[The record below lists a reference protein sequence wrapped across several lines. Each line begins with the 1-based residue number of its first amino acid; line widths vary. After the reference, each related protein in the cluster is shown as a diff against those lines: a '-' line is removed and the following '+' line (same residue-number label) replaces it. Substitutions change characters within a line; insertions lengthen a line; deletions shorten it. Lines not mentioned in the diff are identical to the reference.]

1 MRNTAKFLVAGP
13 FALALAASAL
23 YVSEASLHAQARP
36 AQPAAAAQQDQQP
49 QQPTFRSTA
58 ELVTTD
64 VIVRDVKN
72 DQFMSDLKPT
82 DFEVYEDGVK
92 QELASMVL
100 IHGGRAYNTLAP
112 PPAPVQEGIIL
123 PVARPTN
130 DAAGRVFLLFVDD
143 LHMDFQQTPRIRE
156 IFRKMLKNLIHDGDM
171 WGMVSTG
178 TSSISIDL
186 TYDRALL
193 DDAIN
198 RISGNGLKPTEI
210 IKGQEGADGP
220 VELRYRAHVAFTTAE
235 QLMTN
240 LEKLHNRRKAVL
252 WVSSGYDFN
261 PFEKE
266 RLANTLL
273 PCDSSSSSG
282 DSSTNSNQGNCVNT
296 NTGMPSDPNQTLQ
309 SSEFADAEL
318 VRDMAE
324 VTRMANRANA
334 TLYTLDPRGLV
345 AGGDIGENVDPVEW
359 QTYVS
364 KTVDSLRT
372 IADLTGGFAVVNQ
385 NDFDKALKRIDA
397 ETSDYYVLGFYSSN
411 PDPLRK
417 TRRIEV
423 VTKKDG
429 VKVWSRTSYSLRDT
443 PAEAAAAKAPLKPAP
458 ARKK

>member
-1 MRNTAKFLVAGP
+1 MRNTAKFLAAGVL
-13 FALALAASAL
+13 ALALALCAL
-23 YVSEASLHAQARP
+23 RVMEVPAHAQAQPARPAAP
-36 AQPAAAAQQDQQP
+36 AQPQQQP

-64 VIVRDVKN
+64 VIVRDSKT
-72 DQFMSDLKPT
+72 DQFMADLKPT
-82 DFEVYEDGVK
+82 DFEVFEDGVK

-112 PPAPVQEGIIL
+112 PPAPLQEGIIL
-123 PVARPTN
+123 PVSRPTN

-143 LHMDFQQTPRIRE
+143 LHMDFQNTPRIRE

-198 RISGNGLKPTEI
+198 RISGGGLKPSEI

-220 VELRYRAHVAFTTAE
+220 VELRYRAHVAFTTAN

-240 LEKLHNRRKAVL
+240 LEKLHNRRKAVI

-261 PFEKE
+261 PFEKS
-266 RLANTLL
+266 RLKEQLG
-273 PCDSSSSSG
+273 PCDSGSDGSG
-282 DSSTNSNQGNCVNT
+282 NSDSSNCVGAN
-296 NTGMPSDPNQTLQ
+296 GRVDPNLVPQGSQ
-309 SSEFADAEL
+309 FADAEL

-324 VTRMANRANA
+324 VTRGANRANA
-334 TLYTLDPRGLV
+334 TLYTIDPRGLV

-359 QTYVS
+359 ETYVS
-364 KTVDSLRT
+364 RTVDSLRT

-411 PDPLRK
+411 PDPLRR

-423 VTKKDG
+423 VTKRDG
-429 VKVWSRTSYSLRDT
+429 VKVWSRTSYSLRPT
-443 PAEAAAAKAPLKPAP
+443 PSDNTAKK
-458 ARKK
+458 

>member
-1 MRNTAKFLVAGP
+1 MRKTAKFLLAGA
-13 FALALAASAL
+13 FALAM
-23 YVSEASLHAQARP
+23 VQVP
-36 AQPAAAAQQDQQP
+36 AAQQPAQQQP
-49 QQPTFRSTA
+49 QPPVFRSQVD
-58 ELVTTD
+58 LVTTD
-64 VIVRDVKN
+64 VIVRDSKS
-72 DQFMSDLKPT
+72 DQFMADLKPT
-82 DFEVYEDGVK
+82 DFDIFEDGVK

-112 PPAPVQEGIIL
+112 PAAPMQEGIIL

-198 RISGNGLKPTEI
+198 RISGGGLKPSEI

-220 VELRYRAHVAFTTAE
+220 VELRYRAHVAFTTAN
-235 QLMTN
+235 QLMSN
-240 LEKLHNRRKAVL
+240 LEKLHNRRKAVI

-261 PFEKE
+261 PFEKS
-266 RLANTLL
+266 RLKEQLG
-273 PCDSSSSSG
+273 PCDSGTDASG
-282 DSSTNSNQGNCVNT
+282 SNNCVGAN
-296 NTGMPSDPNQTLQ
+296 GRVDPNLTPQGSQ
-309 SSEFADAEL
+309 FADAEL
-318 VRDMAE
+318 VRDMAD
-324 VTRMANRANA
+324 VTRGANRANA
-334 TLYTLDPRGLV
+334 TLYTIDPRGLV

-359 QTYVS
+359 DTYVS
-364 KTVDSLRT
+364 RTVDSLRT

-411 PDPLRK
+411 PDPLRR

-423 VTKKDG
+423 VTKRDG
-429 VKVWSRTSYSLRDT
+429 VKVWSRTSYSLRPTPSDT
-443 PAEAAAAKAPLKPAP
+443 TS
-458 ARKK
+458 KK

>member
-1 MRNTAKFLVAGP
+1 
-13 FALALAASAL
+13 
-23 YVSEASLHAQARP
+23 
-36 AQPAAAAQQDQQP
+36 
-49 QQPTFRSTA
+49 
-58 ELVTTD
+58 
-64 VIVRDVKN
+64 
-72 DQFMSDLKPT
+72 
-82 DFEVYEDGVK
+82 VYEDGVK
-92 QELASMVL
+92 QDLASMVL
-100 IHGGRAYNTLAP
+100 IHGGRAYNSLAP
-112 PPAPVQEGIIL
+112 PPAPAQEGIIL

-143 LHMDFQQTPRIRE
+143 LHMDFQETPRIRDL
-156 IFRKMLKNLIHDGDM
+156 FRKMMKNLIHDGDM

-220 VELRYRAHVAFTTAE
+220 VELKYRAHVAFTTAE
-235 QLMTN
+235 ELMTN
-240 LEKLHNRRKAVL
+240 LEKLHNRRKAVI

-266 RLANTLL
+266 RLANSLQ
-273 PCDSSSSSG
+273 PCDQGSTGSDPSSG
-282 DSSTNSNQGNCVNT
+282 QQGNCADP
-296 NTGMPSDPNQTLQ
+296 NTGMPTDPNQGLQ

-324 VTRMANRANA
+324 VTKMANRANA
-334 TLYTLDPRGLV
+334 TLYTIDPRGLV
-345 AGGDIGENVDPVEW
+345 AGGDIGENVDPTEW
-359 QTYVS
+359 QDYVS

-372 IADLTGGFAVVNQ
+372 LADLTGGFAVVNQ

-423 VTKKDG
+423 MTKRDG

-443 PAEAAAAKAPLKPAP
+443 PAEAAAAKAPLKPANN
-458 ARKK
+458 RKR

>member
-1 MRNTAKFLVAGP
+1 MRNTAKFLLAGAFA
-13 FALALAASAL
+13 FAL
-23 YVSEASLHAQARP
+23 VQAP
-36 AQPAAAAQQDQQP
+36 AAQQRRGQP
-49 QQPTFRSTA
+49 QAPAPQQQQQQQQQQTPTFRSTA

-64 VIVRDVKN
+64 VIVRDAKT
-72 DQFMSDLKPT
+72 DQFMADLKPT
-82 DFEVYEDGVK
+82 DFEIYEDGVK
-92 QELASMVL
+92 QDLASMVL

-143 LHMDFQQTPRIRE
+143 LHMDFSQTPRIRE
-156 IFRKMLKNLIHDGDM
+156 LFRKMLRNLIHDGDM

-193 DDAIN
+193 EDAIN
-198 RISGNGLKPTEI
+198 RISGNGLKPTDI

-220 VELRYRAHVAFTTAE
+220 VELKYRAHVAFSTAN
-235 QLMTN
+235 QLMQN
-240 LEKLHNRRKAVL
+240 LEKLHNRRKAVI

-261 PFEKE
+261 PFEKS
-266 RLANTLL
+266 RLKETLSPCEDNGDGTNNT
-273 PCDSSSSSG
+273 S
-282 DSSTNSNQGNCVNT
+282 NCVDAN
-296 NTGMPSDPNQTLQ
+296 GRVDPNASLQ
-309 SSEFADAEL
+309 SSQFADAEL
-318 VRDMAE
+318 VRDMAD
-324 VTRMANRANA
+324 VTRAANRANA
-334 TLYTLDPRGLV
+334 TLYTIDPRGLV

-359 QTYVS
+359 ETYVS

-411 PDPLRK
+411 PDPLRR

-423 VTKKDG
+423 VTKRDG
-429 VKVWSRTSYSLRDT
+429 VKVWSRTSYSLRPT
-443 PAEAAAAKAPLKPAP
+443 PADNTAKK
-458 ARKK
+458 

>member
-1 MRNTAKFLVAGP
+1 MQKVSYTMPMRNTAKFLVAGA
-13 FALALAASAL
+13 FALAM
-23 YVSEASLHAQARP
+23 VQVPTAQ
-36 AQPAAAAQQDQQP
+36 QQP
-49 QQPTFRSTA
+49 QSAQGQPQTQTPVFGSRA
-58 ELVTTD
+58 DLVTTD
-64 VIVRDVKN
+64 VIVRDSKN
-72 DQFMSDLKPT
+72 DQFVADLKPT
-82 DFEVYEDGVK
+82 DFDILEDGVK

-112 PPAPVQEGIIL
+112 PPAPLQEGIIL

-143 LHMDFQQTPRIRE
+143 LHMDFQQTPRIRDL
-156 IFRKMLKNLIHDGDM
+156 FRKMLKNLIHDGDM

-220 VELRYRAHVAFTTAE
+220 VELRYRAHVAFTTGN
-235 QLMTN
+235 QLMQN
-240 LEKLHNRRKAVL
+240 LEKLHNRRKAVI

-261 PFEKE
+261 PFEKS
-266 RLANTLL
+266 RLKEQLG
-273 PCDSSSSSG
+273 PCDDSGSG
-282 DSSTNSNQGNCVNT
+282 DNSNQSNCVSGN
-296 NTGMPSDPNQTLQ
+296 GRVDPNLVPQGSQ
-309 SSEFADAEL
+309 FADAEL
-318 VRDMAE
+318 VRDMAD
-324 VTRMANRANA
+324 VTRAANRANA
-334 TLYTLDPRGLV
+334 TLYTIDPRGLV
-345 AGGDIGENVDPVEW
+345 AGGDIGENLDPVEW
-359 QTYVS
+359 DRYVS

-411 PDPLRK
+411 PDPLRR

-423 VTKKDG
+423 VAKRDG
-429 VKVWSRTSYSLRDT
+429 VKVWSRTSYSLRPT
-443 PAEAAAAKAPLKPAP
+443 PQETS
-458 ARKK
+458 KK

>member
-1 MRNTAKFLVAGP
+1 MPMRNTAKFLLAGA
-13 FALALAASAL
+13 FALAM
-23 YVSEASLHAQARP
+23 VQVP
-36 AQPAAAAQQDQQP
+36 AAQQTNSAQQ
-49 QQPTFRSTA
+49 QQQTPTFRSAA

-64 VIVRDVKN
+64 VIVRDTKN
-72 DQFMSDLKPT
+72 DQFIADLKPT
-82 DFEVYEDGVK
+82 DFDVFEDGVK

-112 PPAPVQEGIIL
+112 PPAPTQEGILL

-143 LHMDFQQTPRIRE
+143 LHMDFQNTPRIRE

-220 VELRYRAHVAFTTAE
+220 VELRYRAHVAFTTAN
-235 QLMTN
+235 QLMQN

-261 PFEKE
+261 PFEKS
-266 RLANTLL
+266 RLKEQLG
-273 PCDSSSSSG
+273 PCDTSSDGSDSG
-282 DSSTNSNQGNCVNT
+282 NQGNCVSSN
-296 NTGMPSDPNQTLQ
+296 GRVDPNLQ
-309 SSEFADAEL
+309 PQGSQFADAEL
-318 VRDMAE
+318 VRDMAD
-324 VTRMANRANA
+324 VTRAANRANA
-334 TLYTLDPRGLV
+334 TLYTIDPRGLV
-345 AGGDIGENVDPVEW
+345 AGGDIGENVDPIEW
-359 QTYVS
+359 ETYVS

-397 ETSDYYVLGFYSSN
+397 ETSDYYVLGFYSGN
-411 PDPLRK
+411 PDPLRR

-423 VTKKDG
+423 VTKRDG
-429 VKVWSRTSYSLRDT
+429 VKVWSRTSYSLRPT
-443 PAEAAAAKAPLKPAP
+443 PAD
-458 ARKK
+458 KK

>member
-1 MRNTAKFLVAGP
+1 MRNTAKFLVAGA
-13 FALALAASAL
+13 FALVTAISAT
-23 YVSEASLHAQARP
+23 SFGEASIYAQARP
-36 AQPAAAAQQDQQP
+36 AQPPAAP
-49 QQPTFRSTA
+49 QQQGQIPTFRSSA
-58 ELVTTD
+58 DLVTTD
-64 VIVRDVKN
+64 VIVRDAKN
-72 DQFMSDLKPT
+72 DQFMADLKPT
-82 DFEVYEDGVK
+82 DFDIFEDGVK

-112 PPAPVQEGIIL
+112 PPAPLQEGIIL

-143 LHMDFQQTPRIRE
+143 LHMDFQNTPRIRE

-198 RISGNGLKPTEI
+198 RISGGGLKPSEI
-210 IKGQEGADGP
+210 IKGQEGQDGP
-220 VELRYRAHVAFTTAE
+220 IELRYRAHVAFTTAN
-235 QLMTN
+235 QLMQN

-261 PFEKE
+261 PFEKS
-266 RLANTLL
+266 RLKEQLG
-273 PCDSSSSSG
+273 PCDTGTDASGSSDSSSTS
-282 DSSTNSNQGNCVNT
+282 NCVSAN
-296 NTGMPSDPNQTLQ
+296 GRVDPNLAPQGSQ
-309 SSEFADAEL
+309 FADAEL
-318 VRDMAE
+318 VRDMAD
-324 VTRMANRANA
+324 VTRAANRANA
-334 TLYTLDPRGLV
+334 TLYTIDPRGLV

-359 QTYVS
+359 ETFVS

-411 PDPLRK
+411 PDPLRR

-423 VTKKDG
+423 VTKRDG
-429 VKVWSRTSYSLRDT
+429 VKVWSRTSYSLRPT
-443 PAEAAAAKAPLKPAP
+443 PADAAKK
-458 ARKK
+458 

>member
-1 MRNTAKFLVAGP
+1 MRNTAKFLLTAA
-13 FALALAASAL
+13 FALVIVQTPAA
-23 YVSEASLHAQARP
+23 QQRP
-36 AQPAAAAQQDQQP
+36 AQQPQPPQP
-49 QQPTFRSTA
+49 QQQTPTFGSRA
-58 ELVTTD
+58 DLVTTD
-64 VIVRDVKN
+64 VIVRDTKT
-72 DQFMSDLKPT
+72 DQFMADLKPT
-82 DFEVYEDGVK
+82 DFDVFEDGVK

-100 IHGGRAYNTLAP
+100 IHGGRAYNSLAP

-220 VELRYRAHVAFTTAE
+220 VELRYRAHVAFTTAN
-235 QLMTN
+235 QLMQN
-240 LEKLHNRRKAVL
+240 LEKLHNRRKAVI

-261 PFEKE
+261 PFEKS
-266 RLANTLL
+266 RLKEQLG
-273 PCDSSSSSG
+273 PCDSSSDSG
-282 DSSTNSNQGNCVNT
+282 DSSQSNCVGAN
-296 NTGMPSDPNQTLQ
+296 GRVDPNLAPQGSQ
-309 SSEFADAEL
+309 FADAEL
-318 VRDMAE
+318 VRDMAD
-324 VTRMANRANA
+324 VTRGANRANA
-334 TLYTLDPRGLV
+334 TLYTIDPRGLV
-345 AGGDIGENVDPVEW
+345 AGGDIGENVDPIEW
-359 QTYVS
+359 ETYVS

-411 PDPLRK
+411 PDPLRR

-423 VTKKDG
+423 VTKRDG
-429 VKVWSRTSYSLRDT
+429 VKVWSRTSYSLRPT
-443 PAEAAAAKAPLKPAP
+443 PADTTT
-458 ARKK
+458 KK

>member
-1 MRNTAKFLVAGP
+1 MPMRNTAKFLVAGA
-13 FALALAASAL
+13 FALALAIPAL
-23 YVSEASLHAQARP
+23 WMGDAAVYAQARP
-36 AQPAAAAQQDQQP
+36 AQPAAQQP
-49 QQPTFRSTA
+49 QQQPQQQQQQTPTFRATA

-64 VIVRDVKN
+64 VIVRDAKN
-72 DQFMSDLKPT
+72 DQFIADLKPT
-82 DFEVYEDGVK
+82 DFDVLEDGVK

-220 VELRYRAHVAFTTAE
+220 VELRYRAHVAFTTAN
-235 QLMTN
+235 QLMSN

-261 PFEKE
+261 PFEKS
-266 RLANTLL
+266 RLKEQLG
-273 PCDSSSSSG
+273 PCDDSGSSG
-282 DSSTNSNQGNCVNT
+282 DSSGQSNCVSAN
-296 NTGMPSDPNQTLQ
+296 GRVDPNLQ
-309 SSEFADAEL
+309 PQGSQFADAEL
-318 VRDMAE
+318 VRDMAD
-324 VTRMANRANA
+324 VTRAANRANA
-334 TLYTLDPRGLV
+334 TLYTIDPRGLV
-345 AGGDIGENVDPVEW
+345 AGSDIGENLDPVEW
-359 QTYVS
+359 DRYVS

-411 PDPLRK
+411 PDPLRR

-423 VTKKDG
+423 VTKRDG
-429 VKVWSRTSYSLRDT
+429 VKVWSRTSYSLRPT
-443 PAEAAAAKAPLKPAP
+443 PQETS
-458 ARKK
+458 KK

>member
-1 MRNTAKFLVAGP
+1 VSYTMPMRNTAKFLLAGA
-13 FALALAASAL
+13 FALAMVQS
-23 YVSEASLHAQARP
+23 
-36 AQPAAAAQQDQQP
+36 PAAQQP
-49 QQPTFRSTA
+49 QQTPPAGQSQLPVFRGAA

-64 VIVRDVKN
+64 VIVRDAKS
-72 DQFMSDLKPT
+72 DQFIADLKPG
-82 DFEVYEDGVK
+82 DFDVFEDGKK
-92 QELASMVL
+92 QDLASMVL

-143 LHMDFQQTPRIRE
+143 LHMDFQQTPRIRDL
-156 IFRKMLKNLIHDGDM
+156 FRRMMKNLIHDGDM

-220 VELRYRAHVAFTTAE
+220 VELRYRAHVAFTTAN

-240 LEKLHNRRKAVL
+240 LEKLHNRRKAVI

-261 PFEKE
+261 PFEKS
-266 RLANTLL
+266 RLKEQLG
-273 PCDSSSSSG
+273 PCDDSGSG
-282 DSSTNSNQGNCVNT
+282 DGSGQSNCVGAN
-296 NTGMPSDPNQTLQ
+296 GRVDPNLVPQGSQ
-309 SSEFADAEL
+309 FADAEL

-324 VTRMANRANA
+324 VTRSANRANA
-334 TLYTLDPRGLV
+334 TLYTIDPRGLV
-345 AGGDIGENVDPVEW
+345 AGSDIGENLDPVEW
-359 QTYVS
+359 DRYVS

-411 PDPLRK
+411 PDPLRR

-423 VTKKDG
+423 VTKRDG
-429 VKVWSRTSYSLRDT
+429 VKVWSRTSYSLRPT
-443 PAEAAAAKAPLKPAP
+443 PAETT
-458 ARKK
+458 KK

>member
-1 MRNTAKFLVAGP
+1 MRNTAKFLLAGAV
-13 FALALAASAL
+13 ALAMALCAIQVMEVSA
-23 YVSEASLHAQARP
+23 YAQAQPARP
-36 AQPAAAAQQDQQP
+36 AQPAQQP

-64 VIVRDVKN
+64 VIVRDAKS
-72 DQFMSDLKPT
+72 DQFMADLKPT
-82 DFEVYEDGVK
+82 DFEVFEDGVK

-100 IHGGRAYNTLAP
+100 IHGGRAYNSLAP
-112 PPAPVQEGIIL
+112 PPAPLQEGIIL
-123 PVARPTN
+123 PVSRPTN

-143 LHMDFQQTPRIRE
+143 LHMDFQNTPRIRE

-210 IKGQEGADGP
+210 IKGQEGQGGP
-220 VELRYRAHVAFTTAE
+220 VELRYRAQVAFSTAN
-235 QLMTN
+235 QLMQN
-240 LEKLHNRRKAVL
+240 LEKLHNRRKAVI

-261 PFEKE
+261 PFSKSRLKE
-266 RLANTLL
+266 QLG
-273 PCDSSSSSG
+273 PCDSGTDASG
-282 DSSTNSNQGNCVNT
+282 GTDTSQSNCVSQN
-296 NTGMPSDPNQTLQ
+296 GRVDPNLAPQGSQ
-309 SSEFADAEL
+309 FADADL
-318 VRDMAE
+318 VRDMAD
-324 VTRMANRANA
+324 VTRAANRANA
-334 TLYTLDPRGLV
+334 SLYTIDPRGLV

-364 KTVDSLRT
+364 RTQDSLRT

-385 NDFDKALKRIDA
+385 NDFDKALKKIDA

-411 PDPLRK
+411 PDPLRR
-417 TRRIEV
+417 TRRIQ
-423 VTKKDG
+423 VTAKRDG
-429 VKVWSRTSYSLRDT
+429 VQVWSRTSYSLRPT
-443 PAEAAAAKAPLKPAP
+443 PAEA
-458 ARKK
+458 KK

>member
-1 MRNTAKFLVAGP
+1 MQKVSYTMPMRNTAKFLLAGA
-13 FALALAASAL
+13 FALAMVQS
-23 YVSEASLHAQARP
+23 
-36 AQPAAAAQQDQQP
+36 PAAQQP
-49 QQPTFRSTA
+49 QQTPPAGQSQLPVFRGAA

-64 VIVRDVKN
+64 VIVRDAKS
-72 DQFMSDLKPT
+72 DQFIADLKPG
-82 DFEVYEDGVK
+82 DFDVFEDGKK
-92 QELASMVL
+92 QDLASMVL

-143 LHMDFQQTPRIRE
+143 LHMDFQQTPRIRDL
-156 IFRKMLKNLIHDGDM
+156 FRRMMKNLIHDGDM

-220 VELRYRAHVAFTTAE
+220 VELRYRAHVAFTTAN

-240 LEKLHNRRKAVL
+240 LEKLHNRRKAVI

-261 PFEKE
+261 PFEKS
-266 RLANTLL
+266 RLKEQLG
-273 PCDSSSSSG
+273 PCDDSGSG
-282 DSSTNSNQGNCVNT
+282 DGSGQSNCVGAN
-296 NTGMPSDPNQTLQ
+296 GRVDPNLVPQGSQ
-309 SSEFADAEL
+309 FADAEL

-324 VTRMANRANA
+324 VTRSANRANA
-334 TLYTLDPRGLV
+334 TLYTIDPRGLV
-345 AGGDIGENVDPVEW
+345 AGSDIGENLDPVEW
-359 QTYVS
+359 DRYVS

-411 PDPLRK
+411 PDPLRR

-423 VTKKDG
+423 VTKRDG
-429 VKVWSRTSYSLRDT
+429 VKVWSRTSYSLRPT
-443 PAEAAAAKAPLKPAP
+443 PAEAT
-458 ARKK
+458 KK

>member
-1 MRNTAKFLVAGP
+1 MRNTAKFLLAGA
-13 FALALAASAL
+13 FALALIQ
-23 YVSEASLHAQARP
+23 VP
-36 AQPAAAAQQDQQP
+36 AAQQQNGAQQRQQQP
-49 QQPTFRSTA
+49 QPQPQQQIPVFGSRA
-58 ELVTTD
+58 DLVTTD
-64 VIVRDVKN
+64 VIVRDAKS
-72 DQFMSDLKPT
+72 DQFIADLKPT
-82 DFEVYEDGVK
+82 DFDIMEDGVK

-112 PPAPVQEGIIL
+112 PPAPLQEGIIL

-143 LHMDFQQTPRIRE
+143 LHMDFQQTPRIRD

-198 RISGNGLKPTEI
+198 RISGGGLKPSEI

-220 VELRYRAHVAFTTAE
+220 VELRYRAHVAFTTAN
-235 QLMTN
+235 QLMQN
-240 LEKLHNRRKAVL
+240 LEKLHNRRKAVI

-261 PFEKE
+261 PFEKS
-266 RLANTLL
+266 RLKEQLG
-273 PCDSSSSSG
+273 PCDDTSADG
-282 DSSTNSNQGNCVNT
+282 TNNQSNCVSDN
-296 NTGMPSDPNQTLQ
+296 GRVDPNLQ
-309 SSEFADAEL
+309 PQGARFADAEL
-318 VRDMAE
+318 VRDMAD
-324 VTRMANRANA
+324 VTRAANRANA
-334 TLYTLDPRGLV
+334 TLYTIDPRGLV

-359 QTYVS
+359 ETYVS

-411 PDPLRK
+411 PDPLRR

-423 VTKKDG
+423 VTKRDG
-429 VKVWSRTSYSLRDT
+429 VKVWSRTSYSLRPTPSDT
-443 PAEAAAAKAPLKPAP
+443 TATT
-458 ARKK
+458 KK

>member
-1 MRNTAKFLVAGP
+1 MRNTAKFLLAGA
-13 FALALAASAL
+13 FALAM
-23 YVSEASLHAQARP
+23 VQA
-36 AQPAAAAQQDQQP
+36 PAAEQQP
-49 QQPTFRSTA
+49 QQPQQQTPVFGSRA
-58 ELVTTD
+58 DLVTTD
-64 VIVRDVKN
+64 VIVRDAKS
-72 DQFMSDLKPT
+72 DQFIADLKPT
-82 DFEVYEDGVK
+82 DFDITEDGVK

-112 PPAPVQEGIIL
+112 PPAPLQEGIIL

-143 LHMDFQQTPRIRE
+143 LHMDFQQTPRIRD

-198 RISGNGLKPTEI
+198 RISGGGLKPSEI

-220 VELRYRAHVAFTTAE
+220 VELRYRAHVAFTTAN
-235 QLMTN
+235 QLMQN
-240 LEKLHNRRKAVL
+240 LEKLHNRRKAVI

-261 PFEKE
+261 PFEKS
-266 RLANTLL
+266 RLKEQLG
-273 PCDSSSSSG
+273 PCDSSG
-282 DSSTNSNQGNCVNT
+282 DSSGGSQSNCVGDN
-296 NTGMPSDPNQTLQ
+296 GQVDPNLQ
-309 SSEFADAEL
+309 PQGARFADAEL
-318 VRDMAE
+318 VRDMAD
-324 VTRMANRANA
+324 VTKAANRANA
-334 TLYTLDPRGLV
+334 TLYTIDPRGLV

-359 QTYVS
+359 ETYVS

-397 ETSDYYVLGFYSSN
+397 ETSDYYVLGQ
-411 PDPLRK
+411 
-417 TRRIEV
+417 
-423 VTKKDG
+423 
-429 VKVWSRTSYSLRDT
+429 
-443 PAEAAAAKAPLKPAP
+443 A
-458 ARKK
+458 

>member
-1 MRNTAKFLVAGP
+1 MRNTAKFLVAG
-13 FALALAASAL
+13 ALALALALCALRVTEISA
-23 YVSEASLHAQARP
+23 YAQAQPARP
-36 AQPAAAAQQDQQP
+36 AQPAPQQQP

-64 VIVRDVKN
+64 VIVRDSKS
-72 DQFMSDLKPT
+72 DQFMADLKPT
-82 DFEVYEDGVK
+82 DFEVFEDGVK

-112 PPAPVQEGIIL
+112 PPAPLQEGIIL
-123 PVARPTN
+123 PVSRPTN

-143 LHMDFQQTPRIRE
+143 LHMDFQNTPRIRE

-210 IKGQEGADGP
+210 IQGQQGADGP
-220 VELRYRAHVAFTTAE
+220 VELKYRAHVAFTTANS
-235 QLMTN
+235 LMQN
-240 LEKLHNRRKAVL
+240 LEKLHNRRKAVI

-261 PFEKE
+261 PFEKS
-266 RLANTLL
+266 RLKEELGPAMGGQDDGSGNST
-273 PCDSSSSSG
+273 SS
-282 DSSTNSNQGNCVNT
+282 QQRL
-296 NTGMPSDPNQTLQ
+296 DPNIQARGSQ
-309 SSEFADAEL
+309 FADAEL
-318 VRDMAE
+318 VRDMAD
-324 VTRMANRANA
+324 VTRAANRANA
-334 TLYTLDPRGLV
+334 TLYTVDPRGLV
-345 AGGDIGENVDPVEW
+345 AGGDIGENLDPIEW
-359 QTYVS
+359 ETFVS
-364 KTVDSLRT
+364 RTQDSLRT

-411 PDPLRK
+411 PDPLRR
-417 TRRIEV
+417 TRRIQV
-423 VTKKDG
+423 VAKRDG
-429 VKVWSRTSYSLRDT
+429 VQLWSRTSYSLRPT
-443 PAEAAAAKAPLKPAP
+443 PSEAA
-458 ARKK
+458 KK

>member
-1 MRNTAKFLVAGP
+1 MRNTAKFLLAGA
-13 FALALAASAL
+13 FALAM
-23 YVSEASLHAQARP
+23 VQVP
-36 AQPAAAAQQDQQP
+36 AAQQPP
-49 QQPTFRSTA
+49 QTPPAGQSQLPVFRGAA

-64 VIVRDVKN
+64 VIVRDAKS
-72 DQFMSDLKPT
+72 DQFIADLKPG
-82 DFEVYEDGVK
+82 DFDVFEDGKK
-92 QELASMVL
+92 QDLASMVL

-143 LHMDFQQTPRIRE
+143 LHMDFQQTPRIRDL
-156 IFRKMLKNLIHDGDM
+156 FRRMMKNLIHDGDM

-220 VELRYRAHVAFTTAE
+220 VELRYRAHVAFTTAN

-240 LEKLHNRRKAVL
+240 LEKLHNRRKAVI

-261 PFEKE
+261 PFEKS
-266 RLANTLL
+266 RLKEQLG
-273 PCDSSSSSG
+273 PCDDSGSG
-282 DSSTNSNQGNCVNT
+282 DGSGQSNCVGAN
-296 NTGMPSDPNQTLQ
+296 GRVDPNLVPQGSQ
-309 SSEFADAEL
+309 FADAEL

-324 VTRMANRANA
+324 VTRSANRANA
-334 TLYTLDPRGLV
+334 TLYTIDPRGLV
-345 AGGDIGENVDPVEW
+345 AGSDIGENLDPVEW
-359 QTYVS
+359 DRYVS

-411 PDPLRK
+411 PDPLRR

-423 VTKKDG
+423 VTKRDG
-429 VKVWSRTSYSLRDT
+429 VKVWSRTSYSLRPT
-443 PAEAAAAKAPLKPAP
+443 PAETT
-458 ARKK
+458 KK

>member
-1 MRNTAKFLVAGP
+1 MRNTAKFLLVAA
-13 FALALAASAL
+13 FALAT
-23 YVSEASLHAQARP
+23 VQAP
-36 AQPAAAAQQDQQP
+36 SAQQRQGQQQPPQPPQQQP
-49 QQPTFRSTA
+49 QTPTFSSRA
-58 ELVTTD
+58 DLVTTD
-64 VIVRDVKN
+64 VIVRDSKT
-72 DQFMSDLKPT
+72 DQFMADLKPT
-82 DFEVYEDGVK
+82 DFDVFEDGVK

-198 RISGNGLKPTEI
+198 RISGGGLKPSEI

-220 VELRYRAHVAFTTAE
+220 VELRYRAHVAFTTAN
-235 QLMTN
+235 QLMQN
-240 LEKLHNRRKAVL
+240 LEKLHNRRKAVI

-261 PFEKE
+261 PFEKS
-266 RLANTLL
+266 RLKEQLG
-273 PCDSSSSSG
+273 PCDTGTDASG
-282 DSSTNSNQGNCVNT
+282 NSDSSQSNCVSAN
-296 NTGMPSDPNQTLQ
+296 GRVDPNLTPQGSQ
-309 SSEFADAEL
+309 FADAEL
-318 VRDMAE
+318 VRDMAD
-324 VTRMANRANA
+324 VTRAANRANA
-334 TLYTLDPRGLV
+334 TLYTIDPRGLV

-359 QTYVS
+359 ETYVS

-411 PDPLRK
+411 PDPLRR

-423 VTKKDG
+423 VTKRDG
-429 VKVWSRTSYSLRDT
+429 VKVWSRTSYSLRPT
-443 PAEAAAAKAPLKPAP
+443 PADNTAKK
-458 ARKK
+458 